1 MPSHNPLQQPLY
13 KPRPQ
18 YLRAFFLVLACL
30 GLAVPW
36 YFNTVYFLSGGSVM
50 PDVFW
55 RDAFA
60 NALTTGI
67 TVDVYLAAVAFSA
80 WVAADRSLGAWRWA
94 CIAACFGISLAFAM
108 PLYLAYR
115 LRAGTAAAG

>member
-1 MPSHNPLQQPLY
+1 MQKTQPI
-13 KPRPQ
+13 PARRSRH
-18 YLRAFFLVLACL
+18 LRTFFLLLASL
-30 GLAVPW
+30 GLAIPW

-67 TVDVYLAAVAFSA
+67 TADVYLAAVAFSA

-94 CIAACFGISLAFAM
+94 YIAACFGVGLAFVM
-108 PLYLAYR
+108 PLYLAQR
-115 LRAGTAAAG
+115 LRAGTPVGAG